1 MRRQPGQ
8 RYRRLRAHHQRL
20 KTQMAAL
27 QQEIAACKEE
37 AERLRRAMDAAQMNY
52 WLLSENARDIVL
64 FIRASDGR
72 IVEANAAAVAAYGYD
87 YPTLLTKTI
96 SDLREPATLNVL
108 PEQMQQAD
116 ADGILFETRHC
127 RSDGSIFPVEVS
139 SRGAD
144 VGGERLLLSIIR
156 DITERKQA
164 EAALRRGQ
172 ERLRMVL
179 RAGRMGWWERDLR
192 TNETTWSDTLYDL
205 LGQGAPGN
213 RPSYEQFLQRVH
225 PDDRQKV
232 QDRVRRAIAERGEY
246 SAEYRLIHPNS
257 GVRWVLEKG
266 RIFYD
271 PSDHSQ
277 RLVGVSLDLTQ
288 RKWVEEGLRE
298 SEAILR
304 SFYDNTTLLL
314 GLVEIGEDDILHLYD
329 NPATHRFY
337 GLPAAESTTGR
348 SASSLGMP
356 PAAIREWLS
365 RFRDSEL
372 SGQPVKFEYV
382 HDSPS
387 GPRWL
392 AATVA
397 IIGPGFSGRM
407 RFCYV
412 AEDVTERKRVEI
424 GQQVLAEAGRLL
436 AMSLSVTDRLAE
448 LAEIGV
454 KAIAEWCA
462 VNLVEA
468 DGAIRLVAAAHRQPD
483 KTALIRELAQRYPLD
498 LTASTR
504 TPEVL
509 RTGEGRLYADLFEAL
524 PPDRIQD
531 PEYRHLLAQLGGQ
544 TIIIAP
550 LVARERVLGSITC
563 VSRPGQ
569 RYDSEDLAL
578 VEELARRAALAVDN
592 VRLYEAE
599 QQTRQ
604 EAEETA
610 ERSRVMRDLAE
621 TVIQTLEN
629 LNVKI
634 ELIQSLLDGDQ
645 IDTAQ
650 ANLRELKQV
659 AGETYTFLTN
669 REIS

>member
-1 MRRQPGQ
+1 MRRHLKQ
-8 RYRRLRAHHQRL
+8 RYRGPLGHNRRL
-20 KTQMAAL
+20 KAQMAAL
-27 QQEIAACKEE
+27 QQEIAACKGE
-37 AERLRRAMDAAQMNY
+37 AERLRRAMDTAQMGY
-52 WLLSENARDIVL
+52 WEWDVATNAVIGDAQHQKLFGLTPGSFAGTYEAFLELIHPSDRAMAEQEIQRALAEGIDPRAEFRLVWPSGEVRWMAGHGRLLRDT
-64 FIRASDGR
+64 AGQPAR
-72 IVEANAAAVAAYGYD
+72 IVGV
-87 YPTLLTKTI
+87 
-96 SDLREPATLNVL
+96 
-108 PEQMQQAD
+108 
-116 ADGILFETRHC
+116 
-127 RSDGSIFPVEVS
+127 
-139 SRGAD
+139 
-144 VGGERLLLSIIR
+144 IR

-164 EAALRRGQ
+164 EVALRRGQ
-172 ERLRMVL
+172 ERLQMVL

-192 TNETTWSDTLYDL
+192 TDETTWSDSLYDL

-213 RPSYEQFLQRVH
+213 RPSYELFLQRVH

-232 QDRVRRAIAERGEY
+232 QDRVRRAIDEQGEY
-246 SAEYRLIHPNS
+246 SAEYRLVHPNS

-271 PSDHSQ
+271 QTDHSQ
-277 RLVGVSLDLTQ
+277 RIVGVSLDLTQ

-337 GLPAAESTTGR
+337 GLPTTESTTGR
-348 SASSLGMP
+348 WASSLGAP
-356 PAAIREWLS
+356 PVAIREWLS
-365 RFRDSEL
+365 RFRASEMD
-372 SGQPVKFEYV
+372 GQPVQFEYI

-397 IIGPGFSGRM
+397 VIGPGFSGRT

-436 AMSLSVTDRLAE
+436 AMSFSVEDRLVE

-468 DGAIRLVAAAHRQPD
+468 DGTIRLVAAAHREPG
-483 KTALIRELAQRYPLD
+483 KAVLIRELAQRYPLD
-498 LTASTR
+498 LSASTR

-524 PPDRIQD
+524 PTDRSQD
-531 PEYRHLLAQLGGQ
+531 PGYRHLLAQLGGQ

-563 VSRPGQ
+563 VSPPGR

-592 VRLYEAE
+592 VHLYEAE
-599 QQTRQ
+599 QQARQ
-604 EAEETA
+604 GAEETA
-610 ERSRVMRDLAE
+610 KRSRLAQE
-621 TVIQTLEN
+621 LHDTMAQALGN
-629 LNVKI
+629 LNLKI
-634 ELIQSLLDGDQ
+634 QLVQSLLDNGQ

-659 AGETYTFLTN
+659 IGETSTLL
-669 REIS
+669 

>member
-1 MRRQPGQ
+1 MRRQSGQ
-8 RYRRLRAHHQRL
+8 RYRGLRAHHQRL
-20 KTQMAAL
+20 KTQMTTL
-27 QQEIAACKEE
+27 QQELAACKEE
-37 AERLRRAMDAAQMNY
+37 AERLRRAMDKTQMSY

-127 RSDGSIFPVEVS
+127 RSDGSVFPVEVS
-139 SRGAD
+139 ARGAD
-144 VGGERLLLSIIR
+144 VAGERLLLSIIR

-172 ERLRMVL
+172 ERLQMVL

-192 TNETTWSDTLYDL
+192 TSETTWSDTLYDL

-232 QDRVRRAIAERGEY
+232 QDRVRRAIDEGGEY
-246 SAEYRLIHPNS
+246 SAEYRLVHPNS

-266 RIFYD
+266 RLFYD
-271 PSDHSQ
+271 PADHSQ

-314 GLVEIGEDDILHLYD
+314 GLVEIGADDILHLYD

-348 SASSLGMP
+348 WASSLGLP
-356 PAAIREWLS
+356 PPAIREWLS
-365 RFRDSEL
+365 RFRESEL
-372 SGQPVKFEYV
+372 SGQPVQFEYV
-382 HDSPS
+382 HDSPN

-392 AATVA
+392 AATV
-397 IIGPGFSGRM
+397 IVIGPGFSGRT

-436 AMSLSVTDRLAE
+436 AMSFSVTDRLVE

-468 DGAIRLVAAAHRQPD
+468 DGTIRLVAAAHREPG
-483 KTALIRELAQRYPLD
+483 KTALIHELAQRFPLD
-498 LTASTR
+498 LTIPTR

-509 RTGEGRLYADLFEAL
+509 RTGEGRLYTDLFEAL
-524 PPDRIQD
+524 PPDRSQD
-531 PEYRHLLAQLGGQ
+531 PGYRQLLAQLGGQ

-599 QQTRQ
+599 QQARQ
-604 EAEETA
+604 EAEETVKHNRLA
-610 ERSRVMRDLAE
+610 QELRDPIA
-621 TVIQTLEN
+621 QTLGN
-629 LNVKI
+629 LNLKF
-634 ELIQSLLDGDQ
+634 ELVHSLLDSGQTDA
-645 IDTAQ
+645 AQ
-650 ANLRELKQV
+650 ATLRELRHV
-659 AGETYTFLTN
+659 VSETSTLL
-669 REIS
+669 SKLL